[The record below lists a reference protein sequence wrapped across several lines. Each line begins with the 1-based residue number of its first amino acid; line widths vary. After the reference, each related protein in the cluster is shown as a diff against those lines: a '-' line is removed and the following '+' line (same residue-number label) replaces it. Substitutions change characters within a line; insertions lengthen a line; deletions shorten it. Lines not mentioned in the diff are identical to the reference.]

1 MGAEVGDGRGCRAL
15 GGALQR
21 EECQERSYG
30 MAMPLSTMVVTSTSD
45 FGMMST
51 V

>member
-1 MGAEVGDGRGCRAL
+1 MGAEVGVGRGCRAL
-15 GGALQR
+15 RGALQR
-21 EECQERSYG
+21 EGRQKRSYG
-30 MAMPLSTMVVTSTSD
+30 MGMPLCTMVITSTSD